1 MNTSTRIRHYL
12 QTKESATVM
21 QLCRALGLTKAD
33 IHYHMRLLLK
43 EGVIDLLPE
52 SYQAGA
58 GRPARQYKLIKPAPE
73 TLSRLI
79 INLLLDFL
87 NQNKNAQINSQ
98 TLADF
103 IAAGILAQCCHFK
116 DQCASSAIRLTRII
130 TELSKYGIHLRW
142 LACKEGPEIHLE
154 QEYLSTLIRD
164 PALVRSIISHLLLS
178 IQKMVAG

>member
-1 MNTSTRIRHYL
+1 M
-12 QTKESATVM
+12 QTKESATVK
-21 QLCRALGLTKAD
+21 QLCRALDLTKAD
-33 IHYHMRLLLK
+33 IHYHIRLLLK

-79 INLLLDFL
+79 IDLLIAFH
-87 NQNKNAQINSQ
+87 NQNRNAQINSQ

-103 IAAGILAQCCHFK
+103 LAAGLLAQCCHFK
-116 DQCASSAIRLTRII
+116 HQSASPAIRLTRII

-142 LACKEGPEIHLE
+142 MARKEGPEIHLE

-164 PALVRSIISHLLLS
+164 PALVHSIISHLLHR
-178 IQKMVAG
+178 IQKMVAE